1 MTADAKGL
9 SLTLIIVVDKLHLVG
24 DQVCQLNFLIPTTY
38 FFNVALRMDGDGGI
52 EMVSMSG
59 AIQDKIWEFRDIT
72 MFVTRQN
79 EMSSVLWWQTSHV
92 MVPESRVGKMG
103 RQSWPLN
110 TQRLD
115 NESLDSLNA

>member
-9 SLTLIIVVDKLHLVG
+9 TLMLIIVVDTLHLVG
-24 DQVCQLNFLIPTTY
+24 GQACQLNFLIPTTH
-38 FFNVALRMDGDGGI
+38 FFNIAVRMDGDGGI

-79 EMSSVLWWQTSHV
+79 EMFSVLWCCRPAMLWSLKG
-92 MVPESRVGKMG
+92 ESEKWAVRAGH
-103 RQSWPLN
+103 
-110 TQRLD
+110 
-115 NESLDSLNA
+115 